1 MFPSRKPQTPVRTAT
16 PDMLFEERG
25 RDAPCNERQYKQRRR
40 VISALA
46 TLALALLSPVAYG
59 QGIEEKAQICAACH
73 GENGVPPAQSA
84 APVIWGQNLG
94 YLFFQLRDFKSGA
107 RKSDQMTPIVESL
120 EPGELMQ
127 LAQFFSR
134 RKWPDLRQLRPDQEV
149 VAVAQRANAAIVC
162 AACHQRDFTGD
173 SNQPR
178 LAGQTRAYLEKTMID
193 FRTSARANNPGM
205 HELMLGITEKEIA
218 ALATYLAGF

>member
-1 MFPSRKPQTPVRTAT
+1 MI
-16 PDMLFEERG
+16 G
-25 RDAPCNERQYKQRRR
+25 RASSRRR
-40 VISALA
+40 RAISALV
-46 TLALALLSPVAYG
+46 TLGLAVAMLSPRAYG
-59 QGIEEKAQICAACH
+59 QGIEELAQICAACH
-73 GENGVPPAQSA
+73 GENGIPQEQSS

-120 EPGELMQ
+120 EAGELMQ

-134 RKWPDLRQLRPDQEV
+134 KKWPDLRQLDPAQEV

-173 SNQPR
+173 NNQPR

-193 FRTSARANNPGM
+193 FRTSERANNAGM
-205 HELMLGITEKEIA
+205 RDLMQGITELEIA
-218 ALATYLAGF
+218 ALAAYLAGF

>member
-1 MFPSRKPQTPVRTAT
+1 MIGRTS
-16 PDMLFEERG
+16 
-25 RDAPCNERQYKQRRR
+25 RRR
-40 VISALA
+40 MRAISALA
-46 TLALALLSPVAYG
+46 TLALAVAMLSPLAYG
-59 QGIEEKAQICAACH
+59 EGIEEKAQICAVCH
-73 GENGVPPAQSA
+73 GENGVPPEQSA
-84 APVIWGQNLG
+84 APVIWGQNFG

-120 EPGELMQ
+120 EAGELMQ

-134 RKWPDLRQLRPDQEV
+134 KKWPDLRQLDPAEEV
-149 VAVAQRANAAIVC
+149 VAVAQRANATIVC

-178 LAGQTRAYLEKTMID
+178 LAGQTRVYLEKTMID

-205 HELMLGITEKEIA
+205 RDLMLGITEKEIA
-218 ALATYLAGF
+218 ALAAFLAGF